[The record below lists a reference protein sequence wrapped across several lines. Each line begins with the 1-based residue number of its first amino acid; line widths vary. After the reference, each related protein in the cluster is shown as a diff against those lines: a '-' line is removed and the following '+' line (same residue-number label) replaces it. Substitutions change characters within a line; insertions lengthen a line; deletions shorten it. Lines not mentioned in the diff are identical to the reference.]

1 MPDCHAKERT
11 RPALPWG
18 RWVALPHGSGVCI
31 WVSETGVAGRAGAPG
46 RGTTQTHRA
55 TFLRTALPPRG
66 HCNRLRSP
74 LKRQNQSVPLKT
86 ESHRLPMD
94 GGRRPRS
101 APRSGRARPCGHAG
115 PWEAVSTA
123 WRPLLSQ
130 GTRGAPKRL
139 PAVGGPHGVFPPAN
153 PGAQRPGLRWP
164 SPGHGAQNAR
174 PPHPRPRRAAPRE
187 GQRGRRQRPG
197 HDPIADGELR
207 SQLLGTRA
215 VSVRRENQWEGSR
228 GRLGGMGTVAGPPCT
243 EGLSPRRPGPR
254 ASRREGSGPTST
266 GLGQR
271 EAST

>member
-1 MPDCHAKERT
+1 MHQPVSWGQGTGRARLPREGAYTSRFALGALGG
-11 RPALPWG
+11 PAAPQWRVHLG
-18 RWVALPHGSGVCI
+18 FRN
-31 WVSETGVAGRAGAPG
+31 GVAGRAGAPG

-94 GGRRPRS
+94 GRRRPRS

-130 GTRGAPKRL
+130 GTRGAPKLL
-139 PAVGGPHGVFPPAN
+139 PAVGGPHRVFPPAN
-153 PGAQRPGLRWP
+153 PGAQRPGLRRP

-174 PPHPRPRRAAPRE
+174 PPRPRPRCAAP
-187 GQRGRRQRPG
+187 
-197 HDPIADGELR
+197 
-207 SQLLGTRA
+207 
-215 VSVRRENQWEGSR
+215 
-228 GRLGGMGTVAGPPCT
+228 
-243 EGLSPRRPGPR
+243 
-254 ASRREGSGPTST
+254 
-266 GLGQR
+266 
-271 EAST
+271 